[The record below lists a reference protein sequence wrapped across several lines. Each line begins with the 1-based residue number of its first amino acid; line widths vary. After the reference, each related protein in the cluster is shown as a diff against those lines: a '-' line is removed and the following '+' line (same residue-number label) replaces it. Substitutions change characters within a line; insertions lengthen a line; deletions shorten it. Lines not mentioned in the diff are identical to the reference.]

1 IFRFS
6 ALVAVMTTTCSTAGL
21 LYTFFPSI
29 ISEFYRQIPTRE
41 GYRFNHEEPNGN
53 KREEMGVIL
62 YPGTD
67 QQELLVMGAYSS
79 YDSHT
84 DTQTTTMYTADKN
97 GYKVHYE
104 IKNRTLAGATL
115 KAATG

>member
-1 IFRFS
+1 
-6 ALVAVMTTTCSTAGL
+6 
-21 LYTFFPSI
+21 
-29 ISEFYRQIPTRE
+29 
-41 GYRFNHEEPNGN
+41 
-53 KREEMGVIL
+53 MGVVL

-79 YDSHT
+79 YDSQS

-97 GYKVHYE
+97 GYKVRYE
-104 IKNRTLAGATL
+104 MKNRTLAGSTL